1 VQVTPDDM
9 RAAQGIT
16 LVTLALF
23 LLTWRVPALRP
34 HAHRVRVAIVALYL
48 AGVTGFLVY
57 LAVR

>member
-1 VQVTPDDM
+1 M